1 MLQRQDFPFGQR
13 RARLHTNGSH
23 RNQRAIPR
31 ICRQSTFIR
40 LPRDI
45 SPRLKYSN
53 YRRMSVFIGTIDFA
67 CKRRLTKHPKPKTQ
81 PNKEPN
87 ITYWT
92 ITRQPNRRPCCGMLG
107 FACGRVICKSPGSF
121 LELRRFPIGLEKE
134 KAPYIS

>member
-81 PNKEPN
+81 NPTKQRAKYHILDHNKTTEPKTLLRDAWVCMRKGN
-87 ITYWT
+87 MQ
-92 ITRQPNRRPCCGMLG
+92 ITR
-107 FACGRVICKSPGSF
+107 
-121 LELRRFPIGLEKE
+121 
-134 KAPYIS
+134 